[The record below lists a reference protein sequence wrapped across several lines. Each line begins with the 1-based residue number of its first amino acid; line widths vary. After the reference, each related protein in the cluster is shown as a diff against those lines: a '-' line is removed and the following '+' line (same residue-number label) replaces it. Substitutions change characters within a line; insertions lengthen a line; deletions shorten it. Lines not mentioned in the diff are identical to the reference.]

1 MGTGDFLTDTE
12 LDELLTADEFWYD
25 GDPEFEKE
33 LEKYEEM
40 RKTLMG
46 E

>member
-1 MGTGDFLTDTE
+1 MATDEMDLTKFDV
-12 LDELLTADEFWYD
+12 TATEFWYD